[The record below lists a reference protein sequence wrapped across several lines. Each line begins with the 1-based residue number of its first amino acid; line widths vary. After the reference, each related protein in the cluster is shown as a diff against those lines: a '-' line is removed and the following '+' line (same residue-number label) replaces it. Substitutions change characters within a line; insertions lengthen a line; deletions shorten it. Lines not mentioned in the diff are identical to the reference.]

1 MQRAEERARA
11 VDNDEAE
18 ARVVS
23 VKQFLELNS
32 VEARAT
38 EVDESKEREW
48 YDYQHQWSGAYL
60 VNGFGGWKSNAI
72 FFVLPFSDAMV
83 PT

>member
-32 VEARAT
+32 IEARAT
-38 EVDESKEREW
+38 EVDESAESEW
-48 YDYQHQWSGAYL
+48 HDSQQQGHSAYF